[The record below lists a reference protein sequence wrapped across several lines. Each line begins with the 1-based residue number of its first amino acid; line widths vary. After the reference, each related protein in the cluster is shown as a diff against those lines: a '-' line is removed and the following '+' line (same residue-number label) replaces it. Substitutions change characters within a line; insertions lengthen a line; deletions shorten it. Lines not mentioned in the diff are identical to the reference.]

1 MRAPEFWERGK
12 GGVLSGALSPL
23 GWAYGLGAR
32 ACGAFSQAWQAPVP
46 VLCVGNAVAGG
57 AGKTPVAL
65 DIGARLRR
73 RGVDA
78 QFLSRGYGG
87 AAAGPLRVDA
97 SQHTFADVG
106 DEALLLAKVAPAWV
120 ARRRAAGARAAVVAG
135 AGALVMDDGHQNP
148 ALAKDVSLL
157 VVDGGYGFG
166 NGRVMPAGPL
176 REPLADALGRAHAAV
191 LMGADAADAAGQ
203 MARAA
208 SLPILRA
215 QTRPGPEVGALAGK
229 PVVAFAG
236 IGRPGKFFATLGAAG
251 AEIATALP
259 FPDHHPYGA
268 GDVARL
274 EQLAETHGAAL
285 VTTAKDAV
293 RLPEALRARV
303 MVLTITLE
311 WEDEA
316 AIEAILD
323 TLVSHGR

>member
-1 MRAPEFWERGK
+1 MRDPEFWERGK

-32 ACGAFSQAWQAPVP
+32 ACRAVTQAWRAPVP

-65 DIGARLRR
+65 DIGARLRA
-73 RGVDA
+73 RGVEA
-78 QFLSRGYGG
+78 HFLSRGYGG
-87 AAAGPLRVDA
+87 AASGPLRVDA
-97 SQHTFADVG
+97 ARHTYRDVG
-106 DEALLLAKVAPAWV
+106 DEALLLAEVAPAWI
-120 ARRRAAGARAAVVAG
+120 ARHRAAAARAAVAAG
-135 AGALVMDDGHQNP
+135 AGTLVMDDGFQNP
-148 ALAKDVSLL
+148 GLAKDVSLL

-176 REPLADALGRAHAAV
+176 REPLAEAFGRAHAAV
-191 LMGADAADAAGQ
+191 LMGADAADGSG
-203 MARAA
+203 RILRGA

-215 QTRPGPEVGALAGK
+215 DARPGPEARTLAGK

-236 IGRPGKFFATLGAAG
+236 IGRPEKFFAMLGAAG
-251 AEIATALP
+251 AEIAAALP
-259 FPDHHPYGA
+259 FPDHHPYTA
-268 GDVARL
+268 GDEARL
-274 EQLAETHGAAL
+274 ERLAEAHGAAL

-293 RLPEALRARV
+293 RLPEALRATV
-303 MVLTITLE
+303 TVLTITLE